1 MNGRNVRAVSGV
13 EEVRSL
19 PWVYRNQLDE
29 LVPGLTVKENTDK
42 TSRIAMILKGAD
54 RGELEARMAQ
64 VQSMLQ
70 VEVETESGI
79 QGLIWS

>member
-1 MNGRNVRAVSGV
+1 MRN
-13 EEVRSL
+13 L

-42 TSRIAMILKGAD
+42 TSRIAMILKAGD
-54 RGELEARMAQ
+54 RAELEARMAQ

-70 VEVETESGI
+70 VEVETERGI
-79 QGLIWS
+79 KGLIWS